1 VERSEDLTRTT
12 AFSDAVMAV
21 AITLLVL
28 SIEVPHVPASELK
41 GQLDDLAFPVAVYS
55 LAFALV
61 GRFWVIH
68 HRLFE
73 ALRELDGRLMAL
85 NLLFLG
91 LVALLP
97 FSTDLMG
104 EYDKAPEAAAVF
116 AATIALISLSHWTMS
131 RYAVRQGFLPDESH
145 RFAQPVGLGFAL
157 VFFASI
163 PAAYIDTG
171 IAQLMWIG
179 AAFLH
184 YPLRRV
190 AGRAPDTSP

>member
-1 VERSEDLTRTT
+1 VDRTDLARVT

-28 SIEVPHVPASELK
+28 SIDVPQVADSQLK
-41 GQLDDLAFPVAVYS
+41 GQLDDLALPVAVYA

-73 ALRELDGRLMAL
+73 ELRDLDGRLMAL

-91 LVALLP
+91 LIALLP

-104 EYDKAPEAAAVF
+104 EYDTVPEAAAVF
-116 AATIALISLSHWTMS
+116 AATIALTSLTHWAMS
-131 RYAVRQGFLPDESH
+131 RYSVRQGFLPHASH
-145 RFAQPVGLGFAL
+145 RFAHPVGLGFAAL
-157 VFFASI
+157 FLASI
-163 PAAYIDTG
+163 PAAYLDTRV
-171 IAQLMWIG
+171 AQVMWIG

-190 AGRAPDTSP
+190 AERAPETSP

>member
-1 VERSEDLTRTT
+1 VDRTDLARVT

-28 SIEVPHVPASELK
+28 SIDVPQVADDQLK
-41 GQLDDLAFPVAVYS
+41 SQLDNLALPVAVYA

-61 GRFWVIH
+61 GRFWVLH

-73 ALRELDGRLMAL
+73 ELRDLDGRLMAL

-91 LVALLP
+91 LIALLP

-104 EYDKAPEAAAVF
+104 EYDKVPEAAAVF
-116 AATIALISLSHWTMS
+116 AGTIALTSLTHWGMS
-131 RYAVRQGFLPDESH
+131 RYSAKQGFLPDAAH
-145 RFAQPVGLGFAL
+145 RFGQPVGLGFAVL
-157 VFFASI
+157 FFASI
-163 PAAYIDTG
+163 PAAYLDTR
-171 IAQLMWIG
+171 IAQVMWIG

-190 AGRAPDTSP
+190 AERAPDTSP